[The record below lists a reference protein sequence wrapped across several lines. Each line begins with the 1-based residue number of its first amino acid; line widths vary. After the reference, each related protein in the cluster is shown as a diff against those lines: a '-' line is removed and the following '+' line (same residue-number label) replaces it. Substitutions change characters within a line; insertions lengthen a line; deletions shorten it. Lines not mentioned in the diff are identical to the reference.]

1 MGTVAAAR
9 AAWKPVWVVV
19 DGSDDGSADVLANDV
34 SGGFRVIT
42 LPRNS
47 GKGAA
52 VMAGLT
58 IAARQNFTHALV
70 MDADGQHP
78 EDQIAEFMAA
88 SIDEPDALILGVPV
102 FGPEAPMVRV
112 IGRRLSNWLANVQT
126 LWAGINDSLFGFRV
140 YPITA
145 LLQIMQQNSGMRRFD
160 FDAEAAV
167 RLVWAGARTRNLPAR
182 VRYISA
188 DLGGVSHFRYGRDN
202 VVLTLMYVRLMGGF
216 LRRLPRMVLERARR
230 QRHPS

>member
-1 MGTVAAAR
+1 MATVAAAR

-19 DGSDDGSADVLANDV
+19 DGSDDGSADALANDD
-34 SGGFRVIT
+34 SDGFRVIT

-52 VMAGLT
+52 IMAGLSMAT
-58 IAARQNFTHALV
+58 HHNFTHALV

-88 SIDEPDALILGVPV
+88 SIDEPDALILGEPI

-140 YPITA
+140 YPIKP

-167 RLVWAGARTRNLPAR
+167 RLVWEGVRIRNLPAR

-188 DLGGVSHFRYGRDN
+188 DLGGVSHFHYGRDN
-202 VVLTLMYVRLMGGF
+202 IVLALMYVRLMGGF
-216 LRRLPRMVLERARR
+216 LRRLPRLVLARARQ
-230 QRHPS
+230 QRRPN